1 MESLAHDSLW
11 GKSSG
16 WGRIFVLIF
25 LVFIYFL
32 FFFDMG
38 LLGRRRYQYC
48 CCYVGKASNEL
59 SLLPKSS
66 VPHRGE
72 IEAPQGKLT
81 NLDGTDMDPLVK
93 YVEDKF
99 ENQLCHKSE
108 GCLYCGSR
116 SQEATNKSQS
126 FTQRE
131 LSRLVS
137 AEQIHQKKE
146 ECEKLK
152 KEKRLLEERL
162 ENILANAV
170 RSHKFSEN
178 DPYQE
183 SAVLEMYDRPRTH
196 E

>member
-1 MESLAHDSLW
+1 MEQAQAAQFGSCFSFRREVFN
-11 GKSSG
+11 SS
-16 WGRIFVLIF
+16 
-25 LVFIYFL
+25 
-32 FFFDMG
+32 DTH
-38 LLGRRRYQYC
+38 
-48 CCYVGKASNEL
+48 
-59 SLLPKSS
+59 S

-99 ENQLCHKSE
+99 E
-108 GCLYCGSR
+108 